1 MSSSNALSSENEKL
15 IEHIAYNMKGIWPAS
30 KSAQIVATRYGTLIL
45 EPQHRGSPRNQ
56 IVGTFDDFNKASSR
70 LGFTPCI
77 MDKLCSFKLKENQLL
92 PASPV
97 LVHVEEING
106 DELTLFKKGRT
117 SSGLDSAELFT
128 VSKSDVILSSAHGGP
143 SPSAIRSFLSTMVQ
157 DPDVTVSVDYDQ
169 DAISS
174 TVVVK
179 KGAVVLSTIPDTA
192 KTMDELTEVIKNLP
206 LNGQLLEM
214 TMTVKGRWSTFHD
227 EDGFQHHF
235 LTAEDRLSGALYD
248 IVPTFVMNAIAGEVD
263 NFGLDIGDLLPE
275 KNELIKAKL
284 LTETKPEYDP
294 IDDDNSI
301 RKKRFTSESQL
312 PPPPETELTLIV
324 WCHPSLPLINRV
336 TQDLDAS
343 MVEFIDDISS
353 CVSSVA
359 PGALQRNSD
368 PIIKHFIER
377 AIDDTAG
384 IETHQMVIM
393 LQNLHKELQPPFSFE
408 KLDSFLS
415 VQSLQFERESSL
427 SDAILTSAAITNLET
442 YIRAKNQPEQASENT
457 ALAPTISAASPGMK
471 R

>member
-1 MSSSNALSSENEKL
+1 MSSSSVLSSENEKL

-30 KSAQIVATRYGTLIL
+30 QSAQIIATRYGSLIL
-45 EPQHRGSPRNQ
+45 EPLHRGSPRNQ

-77 MDKLCSFKLKENQLL
+77 MDKLCSFKPKDNQLL

-128 VSKSDVILSSAHGGP
+128 VSKRDVILSTAHGGP

-157 DPDVTVSVDYDQ
+157 DPDVTVNVDYDQ
-169 DAISS
+169 DALSS

-179 KGAVVLSTIPDTA
+179 KGDVILSTIPDTA
-192 KTMDELTEVIKNLP
+192 NAMDAVTQVIKDLP

-214 TMTVKGRWSTFHD
+214 TMTVKGRWHTFSD
-227 EDGFQHHF
+227 EDGFHYE
-235 LTAEDRLSGALYD
+235 LLSAEDRLAGELHENIPD
-248 IVPTFVMNAIAGEVD
+248 LVIGAIAEDVNG
-263 NFGLDIGDLLPE
+263 FGLNVERLNQNN
-275 KNELIKAKL
+275 NELVQVKL
-284 LTETKPEYDP
+284 FTESNPEPDP
-294 IDDDNSI
+294 DYELH
-301 RKKRFTSESQL
+301 KKITSESHL
-312 PPPPETELTLIV
+312 PPPPETDVTLVV
-324 WCHPSLPLINRV
+324 WCAPSLPLTTKV
-336 TQDLDAS
+336 TQDINVS
-343 MVEFIDDISS
+343 MVELIDEINS
-353 CVSSVA
+353 CASSVI
-359 PGALQRNSD
+359 PGAPQRKSD
-368 PIIKHFIER
+368 PILKHFIER

-384 IETHQMVIM
+384 IETHQMMIM

-408 KLDSFLS
+408 KLDNLLS

-442 YIRAKNQPEQASENT
+442 YISHKNQPEQASENA
-457 ALAPTISAASPGMK
+457 ALAPTISAALPGMK

>member
-1 MSSSNALSSENEKL
+1 MSSSSALSSENEKL

-30 KSAQIVATRYGTLIL
+30 KSARIVATRSGTLIL
-45 EPQHRGSPRNQ
+45 EPQHRSSPRDQ
-56 IVGTFDDFNKASSR
+56 TVGTFDDFNKVSTR

-97 LVHVEEING
+97 LVHIEEING
-106 DELTLFKKGRT
+106 DELTLFKKGKT

-128 VSKSDVILSSAHGGP
+128 VSKSDVILSAAHGGP

-169 DAISS
+169 DALSS

-179 KGAVVLSTIPDTA
+179 KGEVVLSIIPDTSKA
-192 KTMDELTEVIKNLP
+192 MDVLTQTIKELP

-214 TMTVKGRWSTFHD
+214 TMTVKGRWHTFHD
-227 EDGFQHHF
+227 EDDFQHHL
-235 LTAEDRLSGALYD
+235 LTAEDRLAGELYD
-248 IVPTFVMNAIAGEVD
+248 LIPTFVMKAIAVEVD
-263 NFGLDIGDLLPE
+263 NFGLDIEDLLPK
-275 KNELIKAKL
+275 KNELVKAKL
-284 LTETKPEYDP
+284 LTETKPEHNP
-294 IDDDNSI
+294 IDDDDSI
-301 RKKRFTSESQL
+301 QKKRFTSESQL

-324 WCHPSLPLINRV
+324 WCHPSLPLVNKV
-336 TQDLDAS
+336 MQDLDIS
-343 MVEFIDDISS
+343 MVEFIDDISNCAS
-353 CVSSVA
+353 TVV
-359 PGALQRNSD
+359 PGSPQRKSD
-368 PIIKHFIER
+368 PMLKHFIER
-377 AIDDTAG
+377 AIDETAG
-384 IETHQMVIM
+384 IETHQMMIM

-408 KLDSFLS
+408 KLDSLLS

-442 YIRAKNQPEQASENT
+442 YICAQNQPEQASENT
-457 ALAPTISAASPGMK
+457 ALAPTISAASLGIK